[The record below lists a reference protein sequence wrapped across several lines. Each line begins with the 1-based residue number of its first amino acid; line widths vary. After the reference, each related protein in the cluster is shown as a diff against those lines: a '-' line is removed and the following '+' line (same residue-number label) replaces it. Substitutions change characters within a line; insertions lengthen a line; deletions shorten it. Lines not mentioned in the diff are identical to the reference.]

1 MEIYLQWGQWIAQC
15 IPACDR
21 AIQIDEKLAGRSFH
35 CFEIGVCAGNLA
47 KTMKNHTIFDC
58 ALPAEIGSGALYA
71 DTQQLIAGTMTPEQ
85 MAEDCQNV
93 LDESR

>member
-1 MEIYLQWGQWIAQC
+1 MREMQSSLQPLFA
-15 IPACDR
+15 
-21 AIQIDEKLAGRSFH
+21 EYY
-35 CFEIGVCAGNLA
+35 NLA